1 MPQALTE
8 RVLQD
13 KREGKEPMEKISASK
28 LLAGLVPAGSIPEEV
43 QVESVTTDSR
53 EVRPG
58 CIFVAFPGEKFDGHD
73 FAAKALE
80 NGAVYVVVNHPVEG
94 VPAEKAIL
102 CPDSYHAMMVMGANY
117 RSQYHPK
124 MVGVTGSVGKTTT
137 KQMTY
142 AALAGFGETI
152 KTEGN
157 QNNELGMPRT
167 LMRIGSSTEYAVIEM
182 GMNHFG
188 EISRLTRAVAPT
200 VGLITNI
207 GVSHIENL
215 GSRAGI
221 LQAKLEILEGM
232 APDAPLIVNMDND
245 MLRTVKLGD
254 RPLLTFAIDDQSAD
268 FTATDIA
275 EQGSTTT
282 FTVHHST
289 FTQPVTI
296 PTVGIHNVY
305 NALAAMAVGY
315 VTGVDPAAAASALAN
330 YVPAGMRQNLVQVGG
345 VQVIEDCY
353 NASPDSMRAALQTLG
368 KLPVHRRY
376 AVLGAMLELGDYAKE
391 AHTQVGKMAAE
402 NGIDGVLAY
411 GADAAYIVEAAKQA
425 GLENARLFDT
435 KEALAQSLAQQVKPG
450 DGVLFKGSRGMH
462 LEDVMHT
469 VYERW
474 EKA

>member
-1 MPQALTE
+1 MKAFTLQEAAAALGLPQMQAQATLADVCTDTRKIQTGSLFVCLRGE
-8 RVLQD
+8 R
-13 KREGKEPMEKISASK
+13 
-28 LLAGLVPAGSIPEEV
+28 
-43 QVESVTTDSR
+43 
-53 EVRPG
+53 
-58 CIFVAFPGEKFDGHD
+58 FDGHS
-73 FAAKALE
+73 FASQAAQLGAAALLVDHPVDADVPQLVVTDTGKALLQLA
-80 NGAVYVVVNHPVEG
+80 GWYRRRFQLPVVG
-94 VPAEKAIL
+94 L
-102 CPDSYHAMMVMGANY
+102 
-117 RSQYHPK
+117 
-124 MVGVTGSVGKTTT
+124 TGSVGKTTT
-137 KQMTY
+137 KEFI
-142 AALAGFGETI
+142 ALVLGAKYNTL
-152 KTEGN
+152 KTQGN
-157 QNNELGMPRT
+157 LNNE
-167 LMRIGSSTEYAVIEM
+167 IGVPQMLFRLEDSHTAAVIEM

-232 APDAPLIVNMDND
+232 APDAPLIVNKDND

-275 EQGSTTT
+275 EQGSTTS

-425 GLENARLFDT
+425 GLENARLFDA
-435 KEALAQSLAQQVKPG
+435 KEALAQSLAQQVQPG

>member
-1 MPQALTE
+1 MKAFTLQEAAAALGLPQMQAQATLADVCTDTRKIQPGSLFVCLRGE
-8 RVLQD
+8 R
-13 KREGKEPMEKISASK
+13 
-28 LLAGLVPAGSIPEEV
+28 
-43 QVESVTTDSR
+43 
-53 EVRPG
+53 
-58 CIFVAFPGEKFDGHD
+58 FDGHS
-73 FAAKALE
+73 FASQAAQLGAAALLVDHPVDADVPQLVVTDTGKALLQLA
-80 NGAVYVVVNHPVEG
+80 GWYRRRFQLPVVG
-94 VPAEKAIL
+94 L
-102 CPDSYHAMMVMGANY
+102 
-117 RSQYHPK
+117 
-124 MVGVTGSVGKTTT
+124 TGSVGKTTT
-137 KQMTY
+137 KEFI
-142 AALAGFGETI
+142 ALVLGAKYNTL
-152 KTEGN
+152 KTQGN
-157 QNNELGMPRT
+157 LNNE
-167 LMRIGSSTEYAVIEM
+167 IGVPQMLFRLEDSHTAAVIEM

-368 KLPVHRRY
+368 KLPVNRRY

-402 NGIDGVLAY
+402 NGINGVLAY

-435 KEALAQSLAQQVKPG
+435 KESLAQSLAQQVQPG

>member
-1 MPQALTE
+1 M
-8 RVLQD
+8 
-13 KREGKEPMEKISASK
+13 
-28 LLAGLVPAGSIPEEV
+28 
-43 QVESVTTDSR
+43 
-53 EVRPG
+53 
-58 CIFVAFPGEKFDGHD
+58 
-73 FAAKALE
+73 
-80 NGAVYVVVNHPVEG
+80 
-94 VPAEKAIL
+94 
-102 CPDSYHAMMVMGANY
+102 
-117 RSQYHPK
+117 
-124 MVGVTGSVGKTTT
+124 GKTTT
-137 KQMTY
+137 KEFI
-142 AALAGFGETI
+142 ALVLGAKYNTL
-152 KTEGN
+152 KTQGN
-157 QNNELGMPRT
+157 LNNE
-167 LMRIGSSTEYAVIEM
+167 IGVPQMLFRLEDSHTAAVIEM

-221 LQAKLEILEGM
+221 LQAKLEILEG
-232 APDAPLIVNMDND
+232 
-245 MLRTVKLGD
+245 RTVKLGD

-315 VTGVDPAAAASALAN
+315 VTGVDHVAAASALAN

-435 KEALAQSLAQQVKPG
+435 KEALAQSLAQQVQPG

>member
-1 MPQALTE
+1 MKAFTLQEAAAALGLPQMQAQATLADVCTDTRKIQPGSLFVCLRGE
-8 RVLQD
+8 R
-13 KREGKEPMEKISASK
+13 
-28 LLAGLVPAGSIPEEV
+28 
-43 QVESVTTDSR
+43 
-53 EVRPG
+53 
-58 CIFVAFPGEKFDGHD
+58 FDGHS
-73 FAAKALE
+73 FASQAAQLGAAALLVDHPVDADVPQLVVTDTGKALLQLV
-80 NGAVYVVVNHPVEG
+80 GWYRRRFQLPVVG
-94 VPAEKAIL
+94 L
-102 CPDSYHAMMVMGANY
+102 
-117 RSQYHPK
+117 
-124 MVGVTGSVGKTTT
+124 TGSVGKTTT
-137 KQMTY
+137 KEFI
-142 AALAGFGETI
+142 ALVLGAKYNTL
-152 KTEGN
+152 KTQGN
-157 QNNELGMPRT
+157 LNNE
-167 LMRIGSSTEYAVIEM
+167 IGVPQMLFRLEDSHTAAVIEM

-368 KLPVHRRY
+368 KLPVNRRY

-435 KEALAQSLAQQVKPG
+435 KESLAQSLAQQVQPG

>member
-1 MPQALTE
+1 MKAFTLQEAAAALGLPQMQAQATLADVCTDTRKIQPGSLFVCLRGE
-8 RVLQD
+8 R
-13 KREGKEPMEKISASK
+13 
-28 LLAGLVPAGSIPEEV
+28 
-43 QVESVTTDSR
+43 
-53 EVRPG
+53 
-58 CIFVAFPGEKFDGHD
+58 FDGHS
-73 FAAKALE
+73 FASQAAQLGAAALLVDHQVDADVPQLVVTDTGKALLQLA
-80 NGAVYVVVNHPVEG
+80 GWYRRRFQLPVVG
-94 VPAEKAIL
+94 L
-102 CPDSYHAMMVMGANY
+102 
-117 RSQYHPK
+117 
-124 MVGVTGSVGKTTT
+124 TGSVGKTTT
-137 KQMTY
+137 KEFI
-142 AALAGFGETI
+142 ALVLGAKYNTL
-152 KTEGN
+152 KTQGN
-157 QNNELGMPRT
+157 LNNE
-167 LMRIGSSTEYAVIEM
+167 IGVPQMLFRLEDSHTAAVIEM

-282 FTVHHST
+282 FTVHHSA

-368 KLPVHRRY
+368 KLPVRRRY

-435 KEALAQSLAQQVKPG
+435 KEALAQSLAQQVQPG

>member
-1 MPQALTE
+1 MKAFTLQEAAAALGLPQMQAQATLADVFTDTRKIQPGSLFVCLRGE
-8 RVLQD
+8 R
-13 KREGKEPMEKISASK
+13 
-28 LLAGLVPAGSIPEEV
+28 
-43 QVESVTTDSR
+43 
-53 EVRPG
+53 
-58 CIFVAFPGEKFDGHD
+58 FDGHT
-73 FAAKALE
+73 FAPQAAQLGAAALLVDHPVDADVPQLVVTDTGKALLQLA
-80 NGAVYVVVNHPVEG
+80 GWYRRRFQLPVVG
-94 VPAEKAIL
+94 L
-102 CPDSYHAMMVMGANY
+102 
-117 RSQYHPK
+117 
-124 MVGVTGSVGKTTT
+124 TGSVGKTTT
-137 KQMTY
+137 KEFI
-142 AALAGFGETI
+142 ALVLGAKYNTL
-152 KTEGN
+152 KTQGN
-157 QNNELGMPRT
+157 LNNE
-167 LMRIGSSTEYAVIEM
+167 IGVPQMLFRLEDSHTAAVIEM

-232 APDAPLIVNMDND
+232 APDAPLIVNIDND
-245 MLRTVKLGD
+245 MLRTVKLGE

-275 EQGSTTT
+275 EQGSTTA

-289 FTQPVTI
+289 FTQSVTI

-315 VTGVDPAAAASALAN
+315 ATGVNPAAAAAALAN

-435 KEALAQSLAQQVKPG
+435 KEALAQALAQQVQPG

>member
-1 MPQALTE
+1 MKAFTLQEAAAALGLPQMQAQATLADVCTDTRKIQPGSLFVCLRGE
-8 RVLQD
+8 R
-13 KREGKEPMEKISASK
+13 
-28 LLAGLVPAGSIPEEV
+28 
-43 QVESVTTDSR
+43 
-53 EVRPG
+53 
-58 CIFVAFPGEKFDGHD
+58 FDGHS
-73 FAAKALE
+73 FASQAAQLGAAALLVDHPVDADVPQLVVTDTGKALLQLA
-80 NGAVYVVVNHPVEG
+80 GWYRRRFQLPVVG
-94 VPAEKAIL
+94 L
-102 CPDSYHAMMVMGANY
+102 
-117 RSQYHPK
+117 
-124 MVGVTGSVGKTTT
+124 TGSVGKTTT
-137 KQMTY
+137 KEFI
-142 AALAGFGETI
+142 ALVLGAKYNTL
-152 KTEGN
+152 KTQGN
-157 QNNELGMPRT
+157 LNNE
-167 LMRIGSSTEYAVIEM
+167 IGVPQMLFRLEDSHTAAVIEM

-282 FTVHHST
+282 FAVHHST

-435 KEALAQSLAQQVKPG
+435 KEALAQSLAQQVQPG

>member
-1 MPQALTE
+1 MKAFTLQEAAAALGLPQMQAQATLADVCTDTRKIQPGSLFVCLRGE
-8 RVLQD
+8 R
-13 KREGKEPMEKISASK
+13 
-28 LLAGLVPAGSIPEEV
+28 
-43 QVESVTTDSR
+43 
-53 EVRPG
+53 
-58 CIFVAFPGEKFDGHD
+58 FDGHS
-73 FAAKALE
+73 FASQAAQLGAAALLVDHPVDADVPQLVVTDTGKALLQLA
-80 NGAVYVVVNHPVEG
+80 GWYRRRFQLPVVG
-94 VPAEKAIL
+94 L
-102 CPDSYHAMMVMGANY
+102 
-117 RSQYHPK
+117 
-124 MVGVTGSVGKTTT
+124 TGSVGKTTT
-137 KQMTY
+137 KEFI
-142 AALAGFGETI
+142 ALVLGAKYNTL
-152 KTEGN
+152 KTQGN
-157 QNNELGMPRT
+157 LNNE
-167 LMRIGSSTEYAVIEM
+167 IGVPQMLFRLEDSHTAAVIEM

-232 APDAPLIVNMDND
+232 APDAPLIVNIDND

-282 FTVHHST
+282 FTVHHTT

-368 KLPVHRRY
+368 KLPVNRRY

-435 KEALAQSLAQQVKPG
+435 KESLAQSLAQQVQPG

>member
-1 MPQALTE
+1 MKAFTLQEAAAALGLPQMQAQATLADVCTDTRKIQPGSLFVCLRGE
-8 RVLQD
+8 R
-13 KREGKEPMEKISASK
+13 
-28 LLAGLVPAGSIPEEV
+28 
-43 QVESVTTDSR
+43 
-53 EVRPG
+53 
-58 CIFVAFPGEKFDGHD
+58 FDGHS
-73 FAAKALE
+73 FASQAAKLGAAALL
-80 NGAVYVVVNHPVEG
+80 VDHPVDAD
-94 VPAEKAIL
+94 VPQLVVTDTGKAL
-102 CPDSYHAMMVMGANY
+102 LQLAGWY
-117 RSQYHPK
+117 RRRFQLPV
-124 MVGVTGSVGKTTT
+124 VGLTGSVGKTTT
-137 KQMTY
+137 KEFI
-142 AALAGFGETI
+142 ALVLGAKYNTL
-152 KTEGN
+152 KTQGN
-157 QNNELGMPRT
+157 LNNE
-167 LMRIGSSTEYAVIEM
+167 IGVPQMLFRLEDSHTAAVIEM

-232 APDAPLIVNMDND
+232 APDAPLIVNIDND

-254 RPLLTFAIDDQSAD
+254 RPFLTFAIDDQSAD

-289 FTQPVTI
+289 FTQPVT
-296 PTVGIHNVY
+296 
-305 NALAAMAVGY
+305 
-315 VTGVDPAAAASALAN
+315 GVNHAAAALALAN

-435 KEALAQSLAQQVKPG
+435 KEALAQSLAQQVQPG

>member
-1 MPQALTE
+1 MKAFTLQEAAAALGLPQMQAQATLADVCTDTRKIQPGSLFVCLRGE
-8 RVLQD
+8 R
-13 KREGKEPMEKISASK
+13 
-28 LLAGLVPAGSIPEEV
+28 
-43 QVESVTTDSR
+43 
-53 EVRPG
+53 
-58 CIFVAFPGEKFDGHD
+58 FDGHA
-73 FAAKALE
+73 FASQAAKSGAAALL
-80 NGAVYVVVNHPVEG
+80 VDHPVDAD
-94 VPAEKAIL
+94 VPQLVVTDTGKAL
-102 CPDSYHAMMVMGANY
+102 LQLAGWY
-117 RSQYHPK
+117 RRRFQLPV
-124 MVGVTGSVGKTTT
+124 VGLTGSVGKTTT
-137 KQMTY
+137 KEFI
-142 AALAGFGETI
+142 ALVLGAKYNTL
-152 KTEGN
+152 KTQGN
-157 QNNELGMPRT
+157 LNNE
-167 LMRIGSSTEYAVIEM
+167 IGVPQMLFRLEDSHTAAVIEM

-315 VTGVDPAAAASALAN
+315 VTGVNPAAAASALAN

-435 KEALAQSLAQQVKPG
+435 KEALAQSLAQQVQPG

>member
-1 MPQALTE
+1 MKAFTLQEAAAALGLPQMQAQATLADVCTDTRKIQPGSLFVCLRGE
-8 RVLQD
+8 R
-13 KREGKEPMEKISASK
+13 
-28 LLAGLVPAGSIPEEV
+28 
-43 QVESVTTDSR
+43 
-53 EVRPG
+53 
-58 CIFVAFPGEKFDGHD
+58 FDGHS
-73 FAAKALE
+73 FASQAAQLGAAALLVDHPVDADVPQLVVTDTGKALLQLA
-80 NGAVYVVVNHPVEG
+80 GWYRRRFRLPVVG
-94 VPAEKAIL
+94 L
-102 CPDSYHAMMVMGANY
+102 
-117 RSQYHPK
+117 
-124 MVGVTGSVGKTTT
+124 TGSVGKTTT
-137 KQMTY
+137 KEFI
-142 AALAGFGETI
+142 ALVLGAKYNTL
-152 KTEGN
+152 KTQGN
-157 QNNELGMPRT
+157 LNNE
-167 LMRIGSSTEYAVIEM
+167 IGVPQMLFRLEDSHTAAVIEM

-245 MLRTVKLGD
+245 MLRTVKMGD

-315 VTGVDPAAAASALAN
+315 VTGVNPAAAAAALAN

-435 KEALAQSLAQQVKPG
+435 KEALAQSLAQQVQPG
-450 DGVLFKGSRGMH
+450 DGVLFKGSRGMN

>member
-1 MPQALTE
+1 MKAFTLQEAAAALGLPQMQAQATLADVCTDTRKIQPGSLFVCLRGE
-8 RVLQD
+8 R
-13 KREGKEPMEKISASK
+13 
-28 LLAGLVPAGSIPEEV
+28 
-43 QVESVTTDSR
+43 
-53 EVRPG
+53 
-58 CIFVAFPGEKFDGHD
+58 FDGHS
-73 FAAKALE
+73 FASQAAQLGAAALLVDHPVDADVPQLVVTDTGKALLQLA
-80 NGAVYVVVNHPVEG
+80 GWYRRRFQLPVVG
-94 VPAEKAIL
+94 L
-102 CPDSYHAMMVMGANY
+102 
-117 RSQYHPK
+117 
-124 MVGVTGSVGKTTT
+124 TGSVGKTTT
-137 KQMTY
+137 KEFI
-142 AALAGFGETI
+142 ALVLGAKYNTL
-152 KTEGN
+152 KTQGN
-157 QNNELGMPRT
+157 LNNE
-167 LMRIGSSTEYAVIEM
+167 IGVPQMLFRLEDSHTAAVIEM

-315 VTGVDPAAAASALAN
+315 VTGVDPVAAAAALAN

-435 KEALAQSLAQQVKPG
+435 KEALAQSLAQQVQPG

>member
-1 MPQALTE
+1 MKAFTLQEAAAALGLPQMQAQATLADVCTDTRKIQPGSLFVCLRGE
-8 RVLQD
+8 R
-13 KREGKEPMEKISASK
+13 
-28 LLAGLVPAGSIPEEV
+28 
-43 QVESVTTDSR
+43 
-53 EVRPG
+53 
-58 CIFVAFPGEKFDGHD
+58 FDGHS
-73 FAAKALE
+73 FASQAAQLGAAALLVDHPVDADVPQLAVTDTGKALLQLA
-80 NGAVYVVVNHPVEG
+80 GWYRRRFQLPVVG
-94 VPAEKAIL
+94 L
-102 CPDSYHAMMVMGANY
+102 
-117 RSQYHPK
+117 
-124 MVGVTGSVGKTTT
+124 TGSVGKTTT
-137 KQMTY
+137 KEFI
-142 AALAGFGETI
+142 ALVLGAKYNTL
-152 KTEGN
+152 KTQGN
-157 QNNELGMPRT
+157 LNNE
-167 LMRIGSSTEYAVIEM
+167 IGVPQMLFRLEDSHTAAVIEM

-232 APDAPLIVNMDND
+232 APDAPLIVNTDND

-315 VTGVDPAAAASALAN
+315 VTGVDHAAAASALAN

-425 GLENARLFDT
+425 GLENARWFDT
-435 KEALAQSLAQQVKPG
+435 KEALAQSLAQQVQPG

>member
-1 MPQALTE
+1 MKAFTLQEAAAALGLPQMQAQATLADVCTDTRKIQPGSLFVCLRGE
-8 RVLQD
+8 R
-13 KREGKEPMEKISASK
+13 
-28 LLAGLVPAGSIPEEV
+28 
-43 QVESVTTDSR
+43 
-53 EVRPG
+53 
-58 CIFVAFPGEKFDGHD
+58 FDGHS
-73 FAAKALE
+73 FASQAAQLGAAALLVDHPVDADVPQLVVTDTGKALLQLA
-80 NGAVYVVVNHPVEG
+80 GWYRRRFQLPVVG
-94 VPAEKAIL
+94 L
-102 CPDSYHAMMVMGANY
+102 
-117 RSQYHPK
+117 
-124 MVGVTGSVGKTTT
+124 TGSVGKTTT
-137 KQMTY
+137 KEFI
-142 AALAGFGETI
+142 ALVLGAKYNTL
-152 KTEGN
+152 KTQGN
-157 QNNELGMPRT
+157 LNNE
-167 LMRIGSSTEYAVIEM
+167 IGVPQMLFRLEDSHTAAVIEM

-315 VTGVDPAAAASALAN
+315 VTGVEPAAAASALAN

-435 KEALAQSLAQQVKPG
+435 KEALAQSLAQQVQPG

>member
-1 MPQALTE
+1 MKAFTLQEAAAALGLPQMQAQATLADVCTDTRKIQPGSLFVCLRGE
-8 RVLQD
+8 R
-13 KREGKEPMEKISASK
+13 
-28 LLAGLVPAGSIPEEV
+28 
-43 QVESVTTDSR
+43 
-53 EVRPG
+53 
-58 CIFVAFPGEKFDGHD
+58 FDGHS
-73 FAAKALE
+73 FASQAAQLGAAALLVDHPVDADVPQLVVTDTGKALLQLA
-80 NGAVYVVVNHPVEG
+80 GWYRRRFQLPVVG
-94 VPAEKAIL
+94 L
-102 CPDSYHAMMVMGANY
+102 
-117 RSQYHPK
+117 
-124 MVGVTGSVGKTTT
+124 TGSVGKTTT
-137 KQMTY
+137 KEFI
-142 AALAGFGETI
+142 ALVLGAKYNTL
-152 KTEGN
+152 KTQGN
-157 QNNELGMPRT
+157 LNNE
-167 LMRIGSSTEYAVIEM
+167 IGVPQMLFRLEDSHTAAVIEM

-282 FTVHHST
+282 FMVHHST

-315 VTGVDPAAAASALAN
+315 VAGVNPAAAAAALAN

-435 KEALAQSLAQQVKPG
+435 KEALAQSLAQQVQPG

>member
-1 MPQALTE
+1 MKAFTLQEAAAALGLPQMQAQATLADVCTDTRKIQPGSLFVCLRGE
-8 RVLQD
+8 R
-13 KREGKEPMEKISASK
+13 
-28 LLAGLVPAGSIPEEV
+28 
-43 QVESVTTDSR
+43 
-53 EVRPG
+53 
-58 CIFVAFPGEKFDGHD
+58 FDGHS
-73 FAAKALE
+73 FASPAAQLGAAALLVDHPVDADVPQLVVTDTGKALLQLA
-80 NGAVYVVVNHPVEG
+80 GWYRRRFRLPVVG
-94 VPAEKAIL
+94 L
-102 CPDSYHAMMVMGANY
+102 
-117 RSQYHPK
+117 
-124 MVGVTGSVGKTTT
+124 TGSVGKTTT
-137 KQMTY
+137 KEFI
-142 AALAGFGETI
+142 ALVLGAKYNTL
-152 KTEGN
+152 KTQGN
-157 QNNELGMPRT
+157 LNNE
-167 LMRIGSSTEYAVIEM
+167 IGVPQMLFRLEDSHTAAVIEM

-245 MLRTVKLGD
+245 MLRTVKPGD

-289 FTQPVTI
+289 FTRPVTI

-315 VTGVDPAAAASALAN
+315 VTGVDPVAAAAALAN

-435 KEALAQSLAQQVKPG
+435 KEALAQSLAQQVQPG

>member
-1 MPQALTE
+1 MKAFTLQEAAAALGLPQMQAQATLADVCTDTRKIQPGSLFVCLRGE
-8 RVLQD
+8 R
-13 KREGKEPMEKISASK
+13 
-28 LLAGLVPAGSIPEEV
+28 
-43 QVESVTTDSR
+43 
-53 EVRPG
+53 
-58 CIFVAFPGEKFDGHD
+58 FDGHS
-73 FAAKALE
+73 FASQAAQLGAAALLVDHPVDADVPQLVVTDTGKALLQLA
-80 NGAVYVVVNHPVEG
+80 GWYRRRFRLPVVG
-94 VPAEKAIL
+94 L
-102 CPDSYHAMMVMGANY
+102 
-117 RSQYHPK
+117 
-124 MVGVTGSVGKTTT
+124 TGSVGKTTT
-137 KQMTY
+137 KEFI
-142 AALAGFGETI
+142 ALVLGAKYNTL
-152 KTEGN
+152 KTQGN
-157 QNNELGMPRT
+157 LNNE
-167 LMRIGSSTEYAVIEM
+167 IGVPQMLFRLEDSHTAAVIEM

-315 VTGVDPAAAASALAN
+315 VTGVDSAAAASALAN

-435 KEALAQSLAQQVKPG
+435 KEALAQSLAQQVQPG

>member
-1 MPQALTE
+1 MKAFTLQEAAAALGLPQMQAQATLADVCTDTRKIQPGSLFVCLRGE
-8 RVLQD
+8 R
-13 KREGKEPMEKISASK
+13 
-28 LLAGLVPAGSIPEEV
+28 
-43 QVESVTTDSR
+43 
-53 EVRPG
+53 
-58 CIFVAFPGEKFDGHD
+58 FDGHS
-73 FAAKALE
+73 FASQAAQLGAAALLVDHPVDADVPQLVVTDTGKALLQLA
-80 NGAVYVVVNHPVEG
+80 GWYRRRFRLPVVG
-94 VPAEKAIL
+94 L
-102 CPDSYHAMMVMGANY
+102 
-117 RSQYHPK
+117 
-124 MVGVTGSVGKTTT
+124 TGSVGKTTT
-137 KQMTY
+137 KEFI
-142 AALAGFGETI
+142 ALVLGAKYNTL
-152 KTEGN
+152 KTQGN
-157 QNNELGMPRT
+157 LNNE
-167 LMRIGSSTEYAVIEM
+167 IGVPQMLFRLEDSHTAAVIEM

-232 APDAPLIVNMDND
+232 APDAPLIVNIDND

-315 VTGVDPAAAASALAN
+315 VTGVDPVAAAAALAN

-411 GADAAYIVEAAKQA
+411 GADAAYIVEVAKQA

-435 KEALAQSLAQQVKPG
+435 KEALAQSLAQQVQPG

>member
-1 MPQALTE
+1 MKAFTLQEAAAALGLPQMQAQATLADVCTDTRKIQPGSLFVCLRGE
-8 RVLQD
+8 R
-13 KREGKEPMEKISASK
+13 
-28 LLAGLVPAGSIPEEV
+28 
-43 QVESVTTDSR
+43 
-53 EVRPG
+53 
-58 CIFVAFPGEKFDGHD
+58 FDGHS
-73 FAAKALE
+73 FASQAAQLGAAALLVDHPVDADVPQLVVTDTGKALLQLA
-80 NGAVYVVVNHPVEG
+80 GWYRRRFQLPVVG
-94 VPAEKAIL
+94 L
-102 CPDSYHAMMVMGANY
+102 
-117 RSQYHPK
+117 
-124 MVGVTGSVGKTTT
+124 TGSVGKTTT
-137 KQMTY
+137 KEFI
-142 AALAGFGETI
+142 ALVLGAKYNTL
-152 KTEGN
+152 KTQGN
-157 QNNELGMPRT
+157 LNNE
-167 LMRIGSSTEYAVIEM
+167 IGVPQMLFRLEDSHTAAVIEM

-282 FTVHHST
+282 FTVHHSA

-305 NALAAMAVGY
+305 NALAAMSVGY

-368 KLPVHRRY
+368 KLPVRRRY

-435 KEALAQSLAQQVKPG
+435 KEALAQSLAQQVQPG

>member
-1 MPQALTE
+1 MKAFTLQEAAAALGLPQMQAQATLADVCTDTRKIQPGSLFVCLRGE
-8 RVLQD
+8 R
-13 KREGKEPMEKISASK
+13 
-28 LLAGLVPAGSIPEEV
+28 
-43 QVESVTTDSR
+43 
-53 EVRPG
+53 
-58 CIFVAFPGEKFDGHD
+58 FDGHS
-73 FAAKALE
+73 FASQAAQLGAAALLVDHPVDADVPQLVVTDTGKALLQLA
-80 NGAVYVVVNHPVEG
+80 GWYRRRFQLPVVG
-94 VPAEKAIL
+94 L
-102 CPDSYHAMMVMGANY
+102 
-117 RSQYHPK
+117 
-124 MVGVTGSVGKTTT
+124 TGSVGKTTT
-137 KQMTY
+137 KEFI
-142 AALAGFGETI
+142 ALVLGAKYNTL
-152 KTEGN
+152 KTQGN
-157 QNNELGMPRT
+157 LNNE
-167 LMRIGSSTEYAVIEM
+167 IGVPQMLFRLEDSHTAAVIEM

-232 APDAPLIVNMDND
+232 APDAPLIVNIDND

-289 FTQPVTI
+289 FTRPVTI

-315 VTGVDPAAAASALAN
+315 VTGVNPAAAASALAN

-435 KEALAQSLAQQVKPG
+435 KEALAQSLAQQVQPG

>member
-1 MPQALTE
+1 MKAFTLQEAAAALGLPQMQAQATLADVCTDTRKIQPGSLFVCLRGE
-8 RVLQD
+8 R
-13 KREGKEPMEKISASK
+13 
-28 LLAGLVPAGSIPEEV
+28 
-43 QVESVTTDSR
+43 
-53 EVRPG
+53 
-58 CIFVAFPGEKFDGHD
+58 FDGHS
-73 FAAKALE
+73 FASQAAQLGAAALLVDHPVDADVPQLVVTDTGKALLQLA
-80 NGAVYVVVNHPVEG
+80 GWYRRRFQLPVVG
-94 VPAEKAIL
+94 L
-102 CPDSYHAMMVMGANY
+102 
-117 RSQYHPK
+117 
-124 MVGVTGSVGKTTT
+124 TGSVGKTTT
-137 KQMTY
+137 KEFI
-142 AALAGFGETI
+142 ALVLGAKYNTL
-152 KTEGN
+152 KTQGN
-157 QNNELGMPRT
+157 LNNE
-167 LMRIGSSTEYAVIEM
+167 IGVPQMLFRLEDSHTAAVIEM

-232 APDAPLIVNMDND
+232 APDAPLIVNIDND

-315 VTGVDPAAAASALAN
+315 VTGVNPAAAASALAN
-330 YVPAGMRQNLVQVGG
+330 YVPASMRQNLVQVGG

-435 KEALAQSLAQQVKPG
+435 KEALAQSLAQQVQPG

>member
-1 MPQALTE
+1 MKAFTLQEAAAALGLPQMQAQATLADVCTDTRKIQPGSLFVCLRGE
-8 RVLQD
+8 R
-13 KREGKEPMEKISASK
+13 
-28 LLAGLVPAGSIPEEV
+28 
-43 QVESVTTDSR
+43 
-53 EVRPG
+53 
-58 CIFVAFPGEKFDGHD
+58 FDGHS
-73 FAAKALE
+73 FASQAAQLGAAALLVDHPVDADVPQLVVTDTGKALLQLA
-80 NGAVYVVVNHPVEG
+80 GWYRRRFRLPVVG
-94 VPAEKAIL
+94 L
-102 CPDSYHAMMVMGANY
+102 
-117 RSQYHPK
+117 
-124 MVGVTGSVGKTTT
+124 TGSVGKTTT
-137 KQMTY
+137 KEFI
-142 AALAGFGETI
+142 ALVLGAKYNTL
-152 KTEGN
+152 KTQGN
-157 QNNELGMPRT
+157 LNNE
-167 LMRIGSSTEYAVIEM
+167 IGVPQMLFRLEDSHTAAVIEM

-315 VTGVDPAAAASALAN
+315 VTGVNPAAAAAALAN

-435 KEALAQSLAQQVKPG
+435 KEALAQSLAQQVQPG
-450 DGVLFKGSRGMH
+450 DGVLFKGSRGMN

>member
-1 MPQALTE
+1 MKAFTLQEAAAALGLPQMQAQATLADVCTDTRKIQPGSLFVCLRGE
-8 RVLQD
+8 R
-13 KREGKEPMEKISASK
+13 
-28 LLAGLVPAGSIPEEV
+28 
-43 QVESVTTDSR
+43 
-53 EVRPG
+53 
-58 CIFVAFPGEKFDGHD
+58 FDGHS
-73 FAAKALE
+73 FASQAAQLGAAALLVDHPVDADVPQLVVTDTGKALLQLA
-80 NGAVYVVVNHPVEG
+80 GWYRRRFQLPVVG
-94 VPAEKAIL
+94 L
-102 CPDSYHAMMVMGANY
+102 
-117 RSQYHPK
+117 
-124 MVGVTGSVGKTTT
+124 TGSVGKTTT
-137 KQMTY
+137 KEFI
-142 AALAGFGETI
+142 ALVLGAKYNTL
-152 KTEGN
+152 KTQGN
-157 QNNELGMPRT
+157 LNNE
-167 LMRIGSSTEYAVIEM
+167 IGVPQMLFRLEDSHTAAVIEM

-282 FTVHHST
+282 FTVHHSA

-315 VTGVDPAAAASALAN
+315 VTGVDSAAAASALAN

-435 KEALAQSLAQQVKPG
+435 KEALAQSLAQQVQPG

>member
-1 MPQALTE
+1 MKAFT
-8 RVLQD
+8 LQD
-13 KREGKEPMEKISASK
+13 AAAALGLPQMQAQATLADVCTDTRKIQ
-28 LLAGLVPAGSIPEEV
+28 PGSL
-43 QVESVTTDSR
+43 
-53 EVRPG
+53 
-58 CIFVAFPGEKFDGHD
+58 FVCLRGERFDGHS
-73 FAAKALE
+73 FASQAAQLGAAALLVDHPVDADVPQLVVTDTGKALLQLA
-80 NGAVYVVVNHPVEG
+80 GWYRRRFQLPVVG
-94 VPAEKAIL
+94 L
-102 CPDSYHAMMVMGANY
+102 
-117 RSQYHPK
+117 
-124 MVGVTGSVGKTTT
+124 TGSVGKTTT
-137 KQMTY
+137 KEFI
-142 AALAGFGETI
+142 ALVLGAKYNTL
-152 KTEGN
+152 KTQGN
-157 QNNELGMPRT
+157 LNNE
-167 LMRIGSSTEYAVIEM
+167 IGVPQMLFRLEDSHTAAVIEM

-232 APDAPLIVNMDND
+232 APDAPLIVNIDND

-254 RPLLTFAIDDQSAD
+254 RPLLTFASDDQRAD

-289 FTQPVTI
+289 FTRPVTI

-315 VTGVDPAAAASALAN
+315 VTGVDSAAAASALAN

-435 KEALAQSLAQQVKPG
+435 KEALAQSLAQQVQPG

>member
-1 MPQALTE
+1 MKAFTLQEAAAALGLPQMQAQATLADVCTDTRKIQPGSLFVCLRGE
-8 RVLQD
+8 R
-13 KREGKEPMEKISASK
+13 
-28 LLAGLVPAGSIPEEV
+28 
-43 QVESVTTDSR
+43 
-53 EVRPG
+53 
-58 CIFVAFPGEKFDGHD
+58 FDGHS
-73 FAAKALE
+73 FASQAAQLGAAALLVDHPVDADVPQLVVTDTGKALLQLA
-80 NGAVYVVVNHPVEG
+80 GWYRRRFQLPVVG
-94 VPAEKAIL
+94 L
-102 CPDSYHAMMVMGANY
+102 
-117 RSQYHPK
+117 
-124 MVGVTGSVGKTTT
+124 TGSVGKTTT
-137 KQMTY
+137 KEFI
-142 AALAGFGETI
+142 ALVLGAKYNTL
-152 KTEGN
+152 KTQGN
-157 QNNELGMPRT
+157 LNNE
-167 LMRIGSSTEYAVIEM
+167 IGVPQMLFRLEDSHTAAVIEM

-282 FTVHHST
+282 FTVHHSA

-368 KLPVHRRY
+368 KLPVRRRY

-411 GADAAYIVEAAKQA
+411 GADAAYIVEAAKQS

-435 KEALAQSLAQQVKPG
+435 KEALAQSLAQQVQPG

>member
-1 MPQALTE
+1 MKAFTLQEAAAALGLPQMQAQATLADVCTDTRKIQPGSLFVCLRGE
-8 RVLQD
+8 R
-13 KREGKEPMEKISASK
+13 
-28 LLAGLVPAGSIPEEV
+28 
-43 QVESVTTDSR
+43 
-53 EVRPG
+53 
-58 CIFVAFPGEKFDGHD
+58 FDGHS
-73 FAAKALE
+73 FASQAAQLGAAALLVDHPVDADVPQLVVTDTGKALLQLA
-80 NGAVYVVVNHPVEG
+80 GWYRRRFQLPVVG
-94 VPAEKAIL
+94 L
-102 CPDSYHAMMVMGANY
+102 
-117 RSQYHPK
+117 
-124 MVGVTGSVGKTTT
+124 TGSVGKTTT
-137 KQMTY
+137 KEFI
-142 AALAGFGETI
+142 ALVLGAKYNTL
-152 KTEGN
+152 KTQGN
-157 QNNELGMPRT
+157 LNNE
-167 LMRIGSSTEYAVIEM
+167 IGVPQMLFRLEDSHTAAVIEM

-305 NALAAMAVGY
+305 NAMAAMAVGY

-435 KEALAQSLAQQVKPG
+435 KEALAQSLAQQVQPG

>member
-1 MPQALTE
+1 MKAFTLQEAAAALGLPQMQAQATLADVCTDTRKIQPGSLFVCLRGE
-8 RVLQD
+8 R
-13 KREGKEPMEKISASK
+13 
-28 LLAGLVPAGSIPEEV
+28 
-43 QVESVTTDSR
+43 
-53 EVRPG
+53 
-58 CIFVAFPGEKFDGHD
+58 FDGHS
-73 FAAKALE
+73 FASQAAQLGAAALLVDHPVDADVPQLVVTDTGKALLQLA
-80 NGAVYVVVNHPVEG
+80 GWYRRRFQLPVVG
-94 VPAEKAIL
+94 L
-102 CPDSYHAMMVMGANY
+102 
-117 RSQYHPK
+117 
-124 MVGVTGSVGKTTT
+124 TGSVGKTTT
-137 KQMTY
+137 KEFI
-142 AALAGFGETI
+142 ALVLGAKYNTL
-152 KTEGN
+152 KTQGN
-157 QNNELGMPRT
+157 LNNE
-167 LMRIGSSTEYAVIEM
+167 IGVPQMLFRLEDSHTAAVIEM

-391 AHTQVGKMAAE
+391 AHTQVGKMVAE

-435 KEALAQSLAQQVKPG
+435 KEALAQSLAQQVQPG

>member
-1 MPQALTE
+1 MKAFTLQEAAAALGLPQMQAQATLADVCTDTRKIQPGSLFVCLRGE
-8 RVLQD
+8 R
-13 KREGKEPMEKISASK
+13 
-28 LLAGLVPAGSIPEEV
+28 
-43 QVESVTTDSR
+43 
-53 EVRPG
+53 
-58 CIFVAFPGEKFDGHD
+58 FDGHS
-73 FAAKALE
+73 FASQAAQLGAAALLVDHPVDADVPQLVVTDTGKALLQLA
-80 NGAVYVVVNHPVEG
+80 GWYRRRFQLPVVG
-94 VPAEKAIL
+94 L
-102 CPDSYHAMMVMGANY
+102 
-117 RSQYHPK
+117 
-124 MVGVTGSVGKTTT
+124 TGSVGKTTT
-137 KQMTY
+137 KEFI
-142 AALAGFGETI
+142 ALVLGAKYNAL
-152 KTEGN
+152 KTLGN
-157 QNNELGMPRT
+157 LNNE
-167 LMRIGSSTEYAVIEM
+167 IGVPQMLFRLEDSHTAAVIEM

-289 FTQPVTI
+289 FTQPVII

-315 VTGVDPAAAASALAN
+315 VTGVDSAAAASALAN

-435 KEALAQSLAQQVKPG
+435 KEALAQSLAQQVQPG

>member
-1 MPQALTE
+1 MKAFTLQEAAAALGLPQMQAQATLADVCTDTRKIQPGSLFVCLRGE
-8 RVLQD
+8 R
-13 KREGKEPMEKISASK
+13 
-28 LLAGLVPAGSIPEEV
+28 
-43 QVESVTTDSR
+43 
-53 EVRPG
+53 
-58 CIFVAFPGEKFDGHD
+58 FDGHS
-73 FAAKALE
+73 FASQAAQLGAAALLVDHPVDADVPQLVVTDTGKALLQLA
-80 NGAVYVVVNHPVEG
+80 GWYRRRFQLPVVG
-94 VPAEKAIL
+94 L
-102 CPDSYHAMMVMGANY
+102 
-117 RSQYHPK
+117 
-124 MVGVTGSVGKTTT
+124 TGSVGKTTT
-137 KQMTY
+137 KEFI
-142 AALAGFGETI
+142 ALVLGAKYNTL
-152 KTEGN
+152 KTQGN
-157 QNNELGMPRT
+157 LNNE
-167 LMRIGSSTEYAVIEM
+167 IGVPQMLFRLEDSHTAAVIEM

-315 VTGVDPAAAASALAN
+315 VTGVDPAAAAAALAN

-411 GADAAYIVEAAKQA
+411 GADAAYIVEATKQA

-435 KEALAQSLAQQVKPG
+435 KEALAQSLAQQVQPG

>member
-1 MPQALTE
+1 MKAFTLQEAAAALGLPQMQAQATLADVCTDTRKIQPGSLFVCLRGE
-8 RVLQD
+8 R
-13 KREGKEPMEKISASK
+13 
-28 LLAGLVPAGSIPEEV
+28 
-43 QVESVTTDSR
+43 
-53 EVRPG
+53 
-58 CIFVAFPGEKFDGHD
+58 FDGHT
-73 FAAKALE
+73 FAPQAAKLGAAALL
-80 NGAVYVVVNHPVEG
+80 VDHPVDAD
-94 VPAEKAIL
+94 VPQLVVTDTGKAL
-102 CPDSYHAMMVMGANY
+102 LQLAGWY
-117 RSQYHPK
+117 RRRFRLPV
-124 MVGVTGSVGKTTT
+124 VGLTGSVGKTTT
-137 KQMTY
+137 KEFI
-142 AALAGFGETI
+142 ALVLGAKYNTL
-152 KTEGN
+152 KTQGN
-157 QNNELGMPRT
+157 LNNE
-167 LMRIGSSTEYAVIEM
+167 IGVPQMLFRLEDSHTAAVIEM

-232 APDAPLIVNMDND
+232 APDAPLIVNIDND
-245 MLRTVKLGD
+245 MLRTVKLGE

-275 EQGSTTT
+275 EQGSTTA

-315 VTGVDPAAAASALAN
+315 ATGVNPAAAAAALAN

-411 GADAAYIVEAAKQA
+411 GADAAYIVEAAKRA
-425 GLENARLFDT
+425 GLENAQLFDT
-435 KEALAQSLAQQVKPG
+435 KEALAQALAQQVQPG

>member
-1 MPQALTE
+1 MKAFTLQEAAAALGLPQMQAQATLADVCTDTRKIQPGSLFVCLRGE
-8 RVLQD
+8 R
-13 KREGKEPMEKISASK
+13 
-28 LLAGLVPAGSIPEEV
+28 
-43 QVESVTTDSR
+43 
-53 EVRPG
+53 
-58 CIFVAFPGEKFDGHD
+58 FDGHS
-73 FAAKALE
+73 FASQAAQLGAAALLVDHPVDADVPQLVVTDIGKALLQLA
-80 NGAVYVVVNHPVEG
+80 GWYRRRFQLPVVG
-94 VPAEKAIL
+94 L
-102 CPDSYHAMMVMGANY
+102 
-117 RSQYHPK
+117 
-124 MVGVTGSVGKTTT
+124 TGSVGKTTT
-137 KQMTY
+137 KEFI
-142 AALAGFGETI
+142 ALVLGAKYNTL
-152 KTEGN
+152 KTQGN
-157 QNNELGMPRT
+157 LNNE
-167 LMRIGSSTEYAVIEM
+167 IGVPQMLFRLEDSHTAAVIEM

-215 GSRAGI
+215 GSRARI

-368 KLPVHRRY
+368 KLPVNRRY

-435 KEALAQSLAQQVKPG
+435 KESLAQSLAQQVQPG

>member
-1 MPQALTE
+1 MKAFTLQEAAAALGLPQMQAQATLADVCTDTRKIQPGSLFVCLRGE
-8 RVLQD
+8 R
-13 KREGKEPMEKISASK
+13 
-28 LLAGLVPAGSIPEEV
+28 
-43 QVESVTTDSR
+43 
-53 EVRPG
+53 
-58 CIFVAFPGEKFDGHD
+58 FDGHS
-73 FAAKALE
+73 FASQAAQLGAAALLVDHPVDADVPQLVVTDTGKALLQLA
-80 NGAVYVVVNHPVEG
+80 GWYRRRFRLPVVG
-94 VPAEKAIL
+94 L
-102 CPDSYHAMMVMGANY
+102 
-117 RSQYHPK
+117 
-124 MVGVTGSVGKTTT
+124 TGSVGKTTT
-137 KQMTY
+137 KEFI
-142 AALAGFGETI
+142 ALVLGAKYNTL
-152 KTEGN
+152 KTQGN
-157 QNNELGMPRT
+157 LNNE
-167 LMRIGSSTEYAVIEM
+167 IGVPQMLFRLEDSHTAAVIEM

-232 APDAPLIVNMDND
+232 APDAPLIVNIDND

-289 FTQPVTI
+289 FTRPVTI

-315 VTGVDPAAAASALAN
+315 VTGVDPVAAAAALAN

-435 KEALAQSLAQQVKPG
+435 KEALAQSLTQQVQPG

>member
-1 MPQALTE
+1 MKAFTLQEAAAALGLPQMQAQATLADVCTDTRKIQPGSLFVCLRGE
-8 RVLQD
+8 R
-13 KREGKEPMEKISASK
+13 
-28 LLAGLVPAGSIPEEV
+28 
-43 QVESVTTDSR
+43 
-53 EVRPG
+53 
-58 CIFVAFPGEKFDGHD
+58 FDGHS
-73 FAAKALE
+73 FASQAAQLGAAALLADHPVDADVPQLVVTDTGKALLQLA
-80 NGAVYVVVNHPVEG
+80 GWYRRRFQLPVVG
-94 VPAEKAIL
+94 L
-102 CPDSYHAMMVMGANY
+102 
-117 RSQYHPK
+117 
-124 MVGVTGSVGKTTT
+124 TGSVGKTTT
-137 KQMTY
+137 KEFI
-142 AALAGFGETI
+142 ALVLGAKYNTL
-152 KTEGN
+152 KTQGN
-157 QNNELGMPRT
+157 LNNE
-167 LMRIGSSTEYAVIEM
+167 IGVPQMLFRLEDSHTAAVIEM

-315 VTGVDPAAAASALAN
+315 VTGVDSAAAASALAN

-368 KLPVHRRY
+368 KLPAHRRY

-435 KEALAQSLAQQVKPG
+435 KEALAQSLAQQVQPG

>member
-1 MPQALTE
+1 MKAFTLQEAAAALGLPQMQAQATLADVCTDTRKIQPGSLFVCLRGE
-8 RVLQD
+8 R
-13 KREGKEPMEKISASK
+13 
-28 LLAGLVPAGSIPEEV
+28 
-43 QVESVTTDSR
+43 
-53 EVRPG
+53 
-58 CIFVAFPGEKFDGHD
+58 FDGHS
-73 FAAKALE
+73 FASQAAQLGAAALLVDHPVDADVPQLVVTDTGKALLQLA
-80 NGAVYVVVNHPVEG
+80 GWYRRRFQLPVVG
-94 VPAEKAIL
+94 L
-102 CPDSYHAMMVMGANY
+102 
-117 RSQYHPK
+117 
-124 MVGVTGSVGKTTT
+124 TGSVGKTTT
-137 KQMTY
+137 KEFI
-142 AALAGFGETI
+142 ALVLGAKYNTL
-152 KTEGN
+152 KTQGN
-157 QNNELGMPRT
+157 LNNE
-167 LMRIGSSTEYAVIEM
+167 IGVPQMLFRLEDSHTAAVIEM

-232 APDAPLIVNMDND
+232 APDAPLIVNIDND

-315 VTGVDPAAAASALAN
+315 VTGVEPVAAASALAN

-435 KEALAQSLAQQVKPG
+435 KEALAQALAQQVQPG

>member
-1 MPQALTE
+1 MKAFTLQEAAAALGLPQMQAQATLADVCTDTRKIQPGSLFVCLRGE
-8 RVLQD
+8 R
-13 KREGKEPMEKISASK
+13 
-28 LLAGLVPAGSIPEEV
+28 
-43 QVESVTTDSR
+43 
-53 EVRPG
+53 
-58 CIFVAFPGEKFDGHD
+58 FDGHS
-73 FAAKALE
+73 FASQAAQLGAAALL
-80 NGAVYVVVNHPVEG
+80 VDHPVDAD
-94 VPAEKAIL
+94 VPQLVVTDTGKAML
-102 CPDSYHAMMVMGANY
+102 QLAGWY
-117 RSQYHPK
+117 RRRFQLPV
-124 MVGVTGSVGKTTT
+124 VGLTGSVGKTTT
-137 KQMTY
+137 KEFI
-142 AALAGFGETI
+142 ALVLGAKYNTL
-152 KTEGN
+152 KTQGN
-157 QNNELGMPRT
+157 LNNE
-167 LMRIGSSTEYAVIEM
+167 IGVPQMLFRLEDSHTAAVIEM

-215 GSRAGI
+215 GSRSGI

-232 APDAPLIVNMDND
+232 APDTPLIVNIDND

-268 FTATDIA
+268 FTATDIV

-391 AHTQVGKMAAE
+391 AHTQVGKLAAE

-435 KEALAQSLAQQVKPG
+435 KEALAQSLAQQVQPG

>member
-1 MPQALTE
+1 MKAFTLQEAAAALGLPQMQAQATLADVCTDTRKIQPGSLFVCLRGE
-8 RVLQD
+8 R
-13 KREGKEPMEKISASK
+13 
-28 LLAGLVPAGSIPEEV
+28 
-43 QVESVTTDSR
+43 
-53 EVRPG
+53 
-58 CIFVAFPGEKFDGHD
+58 FDGHS
-73 FAAKALE
+73 FASQAAELGAAALLVDHPVDADVPQLVVTDTGKALLQLA
-80 NGAVYVVVNHPVEG
+80 GW
-94 VPAEKAIL
+94 
-102 CPDSYHAMMVMGANY
+102 Y
-117 RSQYHPK
+117 RRRFQLP
-124 MVGVTGSVGKTTT
+124 MVGLTGSVGKTTT
-137 KQMTY
+137 KEFI
-142 AALAGFGETI
+142 ALVLSAKYNTL
-152 KTEGN
+152 KTQGN
-157 QNNELGMPRT
+157 LNNE
-167 LMRIGSSTEYAVIEM
+167 IGVPQMLFRLEDSHTAAVIEM

-289 FTQPVTI
+289 FNQPVTI

-315 VTGVDPAAAASALAN
+315 VTGVNPAAAASALAN

-435 KEALAQSLAQQVKPG
+435 KEALAQSLAQQVQPG

>member
-1 MPQALTE
+1 MKAFTLQEAAAALGLPQMQAQATLADVCTDTRKIQPGSLFVCLRGE
-8 RVLQD
+8 R
-13 KREGKEPMEKISASK
+13 
-28 LLAGLVPAGSIPEEV
+28 
-43 QVESVTTDSR
+43 
-53 EVRPG
+53 
-58 CIFVAFPGEKFDGHD
+58 FDGHS
-73 FAAKALE
+73 FASQAAQLGAAALLVDHPVDADVPQLVVTDTGKALLQLA
-80 NGAVYVVVNHPVEG
+80 GWYRRRFQLPVVG
-94 VPAEKAIL
+94 L
-102 CPDSYHAMMVMGANY
+102 
-117 RSQYHPK
+117 
-124 MVGVTGSVGKTTT
+124 TGSVGKTTT
-137 KQMTY
+137 KEFI
-142 AALAGFGETI
+142 ALVLGAKYNTL
-152 KTEGN
+152 KTQGN
-157 QNNELGMPRT
+157 LNNE
-167 LMRIGSSTEYAVIEM
+167 IGVPQMLFRLEDSHTAAVIEM

-282 FTVHHST
+282 FTVHHSA

-368 KLPVHRRY
+368 KLSVRRRY

-435 KEALAQSLAQQVKPG
+435 KEALAQSLAQQVQPG

>member
-1 MPQALTE
+1 MKAFTLQEAAAALGLPQMQAQATLADVCTDTRKIQPGSLFVCLRGE
-8 RVLQD
+8 R
-13 KREGKEPMEKISASK
+13 
-28 LLAGLVPAGSIPEEV
+28 
-43 QVESVTTDSR
+43 
-53 EVRPG
+53 
-58 CIFVAFPGEKFDGHD
+58 FDGHS
-73 FAAKALE
+73 FASQAAQLGAAALLVDHPVDADVPQLVVTDTGKALLQLA
-80 NGAVYVVVNHPVEG
+80 GWYRRRFRLPVVG
-94 VPAEKAIL
+94 L
-102 CPDSYHAMMVMGANY
+102 
-117 RSQYHPK
+117 
-124 MVGVTGSVGKTTT
+124 TGSVGKTTT
-137 KQMTY
+137 KEFI
-142 AALAGFGETI
+142 ALVLGAKYNTL
-152 KTEGN
+152 KTQGN
-157 QNNELGMPRT
+157 LNNE
-167 LMRIGSSTEYAVIEM
+167 IGVPQMLFRLEDSHTAAVIEM

-315 VTGVDPAAAASALAN
+315 VTGVNPAAAAAALAN

-435 KEALAQSLAQQVKPG
+435 KEALAQSLAQQVQPG